1 MRILRF
7 CATLLF
13 GAATAAAQLSTS
25 TIRGH
30 VADPTAA
37 AVSGAA
43 VKLVS
48 LETSV
53 ERNVATNSDGD
64 FEIPD
69 LQRGRYKLTVT
80 QSGFKNFVAD
90 NIVLET
96 STIRRVD
103 AVLEI
108 GTLGSEITVQANA
121 AVIETD
127 SAKIQGS
134 FTKQRFEEAP
144 WIGDGRNPQILMAT
158 LPLVQATSGVYGIQV
173 AGLPNSQTQT
183 AIDGLGGDG
192 TSLQTANVHFMQ
204 DVNIVVGTNS
214 AEFSRP
220 GYINMTTKGG
230 TNEWHGAAAYWHQ
243 NTALAARN
251 FFAATKPA
259 SLFHTYVGEL
269 SGPAIKNKLFFFA
282 SISGQ
287 VWPGGNFILRDVPTA
302 KMRQGDFSEVLPRTP
317 IVDPL
322 NNRAPFAG
330 NIIPASRVNPV
341 SSKIMDK
348 YLPAPNLGN
357 PGQLNNNFGFLFPYP
372 TDLFEF
378 KAYEY
383 RADWRITANNTL
395 YGRAILSKPNYVLA
409 GNYPGLA
416 WTRVRDSR
424 NFVFEDTHIFS
435 PTFVNSIRFG
445 WYQPIVNDGG
455 TVDGYKPI
463 TGDAVVKE
471 LGIQGVNPEGL
482 SGMGFPVVN
491 ITGFQPIRVNPA
503 GSPLQNDILKTFTN
517 AATLSRGPHTF
528 KFGGELRLSSN
539 LVNTI
544 PENTY
549 GNFSFTGQLTGYAPS
564 DFYLGVPFSS
574 VRLAP
579 LTNRTQRDKELGL
592 YINDTWKVNSRL
604 TFDWGLR
611 WDRFGSPTYDDG
623 KIFRWDRDSGNVV
636 VPEGVSI
643 SPLYPVNTIRVV
655 RGQVRTN
662 PSEKNFQPR
671 LGLAWRPWGQ
681 NWVVRGGY
689 SVFTEQV
696 GRFARANGGGPYQLT
711 ETFFNNTATLLP
723 WPNPFP
729 SGAGAPPS
737 QSVAGFPIDTKNGR
751 LHQFTATVERQV
763 KDIGFRAS
771 YQGTR
776 SRGMNYSV
784 ELNKPQPSTTPFAQ
798 ARRPWP
804 QYVGASF
811 TRNDGA
817 QNFNSL
823 TLQAQRKTGLVTFD
837 VHWTLASNYWNYQ
850 NLENPYAPLF
860 WERDTNTVR
869 QRLVT
874 NVMFQLPVGRGKTFL
889 SNANRVTDHVVGGWQ
904 IYWIAFMETGQFF
917 GATFSGADPSG
928 TNTASGRAD
937 RLANGNLPPDQRRLD
952 RWFDIAAFA
961 RPQAGRFGNTATNS
975 LEGPGLHL
983 HNLTIGKTF
992 PLTERVK
999 FTFMA
1004 ASQNIANHPSFSNPA
1019 SNINATNVGVVS
1031 ATRQFSAIGGSRQI
1045 MLRGRIVF

>member
-1 MRILRF
+1 MRILQISSI
-7 CATLLF
+7 LLL
-13 GAATAAAQLSTS
+13 AAGTAAAQLSTS

-30 VADPTAA
+30 VADPT
-37 AVSGAA
+37 GAA
-43 VKLVS
+43 VAGATVKLMS
-48 LETSV
+48 LQTSV
-53 ERNVATNSDGD
+53 ERNVTTNGDGD

-69 LQRGRYKLTVT
+69 LLRGSYRLTVSQT
-80 QSGFKNFVAD
+80 GFKNFIAD

-103 AVLEI
+103 ATLEI
-108 GTLGSEITVQANA
+108 GAVGSEITVQANA

-134 FTKQRFEEAP
+134 FTKQKFEEAP

-158 LPLVQATSGVYGIQV
+158 LPLVQTTSGVYGIQV
-173 AGLPNSQTQT
+173 AGLQGSQTQT
-183 AIDGLGGDG
+183 AIDGVGGDG
-192 TSLQTANVHFMQ
+192 TALQTANVHIMQ

-230 TNEWHGAAAYWHQ
+230 TNQWHGTAAYWHQ
-243 NTALAARN
+243 NNGLSARN
-251 FFAATKPA
+251 FFDARKPA
-259 SLFHTYVGEL
+259 ALFHTYHGEL
-269 SGPAIKNKLFFFA
+269 SGPAIKDKVFFFV
-282 SISGQ
+282 SQSGQ
-287 VWPGGNFILRDVPTA
+287 IWPGGNFILRDVPTA
-302 KMRQGDFSEVLPRTP
+302 RMRQGDFSEVLPRTP
-317 IVDPL
+317 IVDPQ
-322 NNRAPFAG
+322 NNRAPFPD
-330 NIIPASRVNPV
+330 NRIPASRLNPV
-341 SSKIMDK
+341 AGRIFDK

-372 TDLFEF
+372 TDLYEF
-378 KAYEY
+378 KAYEF
-383 RADWRITANNTL
+383 RADWKINSNNTL

-409 GNYPGLA
+409 GNFPGLA

-435 PTFVNSIRFG
+435 PAFVNSIRFG

-455 TVDGYKPI
+455 TVDGFTPI
-463 TGDAVVKE
+463 KGDDVVKE
-471 LGIQGVNPEGL
+471 LGIQGVNPQGL
-482 SGMGFPVVN
+482 SGMGFPTVA
-491 ITGFQPIRVNPA
+491 ITGYQPIRVNPA
-503 GSPLQNDILKTFTN
+503 GTPLQNDILQTFTD
-517 AATLSRGPHTF
+517 AATWSRGSHTL
-528 KFGGELRLSSN
+528 KLGGELRLSSN
-539 LVNTI
+539 LVNNI

-549 GNFSFTGQLTGYAPS
+549 GNFSFTGQLTGYAPA
-564 DFYLGVPFSS
+564 DFYLGLPFSS
-574 VRLAP
+574 VRLNP
-579 LTNRTQRDKELGL
+579 LTNRKQLDNELGL

-604 TFDWGLR
+604 TLDWGLR
-611 WDRFGSPTYDDG
+611 WDRFGSPSYEDG

-636 VPEGVSI
+636 TPQGAEI

-655 RGQVRTN
+655 TGDVRTN

-671 LGLAWRPWGQ
+671 LGVAWRPWGPS
-681 NWVVRGGY
+681 WVVRGGY

-711 ETFFNNTATLLP
+711 ETFFNNTAALLP

-729 SGAGAPPS
+729 TGAGAPPS
-737 QSVAGFPIDTKNGR
+737 QSVSGYPLNTLNGR
-751 LHQFTATVERQV
+751 IHQYTATVERQV

-771 YQGTR
+771 YQGMR
-776 SRGMNYSV
+776 SAGINYSI
-784 ELNKPQPSTTPFAQ
+784 ELNKPQPSTQAFAQ

-804 QYVGASF
+804 QYVGATF
-811 TRNDGA
+811 ARNDGG
-817 QNFNSL
+817 QKFNAF
-823 TLQAQRKTGLVTFD
+823 TLQAQRKTGMVTFD
-837 VHWTLASNYWNYQ
+837 VHWTLGSNYWNYQ

-860 WERDTNTVR
+860 WERDPNTVR
-869 QRLVT
+869 QRLVN
-874 NVMFQLPVGRGKTFL
+874 NVMFSVPVGKGKTFL
-889 SNANRVTDHVVGGWQ
+889 STASTALDHVVGGWQ

-917 GATFSGADPSG
+917 TPTFSGADPTG
-928 TNTASGRAD
+928 TNTTAGRAD
-937 RLANGNLPPDQRRLD
+937 RLSNGNLPPGDRRLN

-961 RPQAGRFGNTATNS
+961 RPTAGRFGNSGANV

-983 HNLTIGKTF
+983 HNLTLGKTF

-1004 ASQNIANHPSFSNPA
+1004 AAQNIANHANFNNPA
-1019 SNINATNVGVVS
+1019 SNINASNVGVIS
-1031 ATRQFSAIGGSRQI
+1031 GTRMFSAIGGARQI